1 MENFSSLKKWLHKEN
16 DNIKMFDKDSRG
28 LYSTKDIKKGERI
41 MEIPEKFILELGKIN
56 DINLSKKL
64 NNTNSYM
71 AMYLLLE
78 SLKKKTD
85 WKIYLDSLPK
95 NLDEYIYFY
104 NKDKLSELKHT
115 SMMCKGTYNFIVH
128 MKNIKEDC
136 KKIYEWIN
144 NNKLKKLLKKMNY
157 DDFFKLFLRFRV
169 YICSRIFSYI
179 KHNKEENGLVPYA
192 DLLNHS
198 EDPNSTWYYDDKK
211 EVFVVEATKNI
222 NKNEEI
228 YDTYGNKTN
237 MQLVMYYGFS
247 IKNNKLS
254 ELNFIHRNRLFTV
267 NYNSNIKELIKYS
280 NIVNYNKNSDKFTEN
295 SLKDK
300 IQKILEH
307 HTKKIKG
314 GKINDINILNIYHDE
329 INLIKNILQK

>member
-1 MENFSSLKKWLHKEN
+1 MENFLNLKKWLNKEK

-28 LYSTKDIKKGERI
+28 LYSTKDIKKGDRI

-78 SLKKKTD
+78 SLKKRTN

-104 NKDKLSELKHT
+104 DKDKLSELKNT

-136 KKIYEWIN
+136 KTIYKWIN
-144 NNKLKKLLKKMNY
+144 KKELLKKMDY
-157 DDFFKLFLRFRV
+157 DDFFKLFLRFRI
-169 YICSRIFSYI
+169 YICSRIFSYT

-198 EDPNSTWYYDDKK
+198 EDPNTTWYYDDKK
-211 EVFVVEATKNI
+211 EVFVVEATKDI
-222 NKNEEI
+222 KKKEEI

-237 MQLVMYYGFS
+237 MQLIMYYGFS

-254 ELNFIHRNRLFTV
+254 ELNFVHRNRLFTI
-267 NYNSNIKELIKYS
+267 NYDSNIKELMRYS
-280 NIVNYNKNSDKFTEN
+280 NIVNYNKDSDKFTEESIKN
-295 SLKDK
+295 K
-300 IQKILEH
+300 IHKLLEH
-307 HTKKIKG
+307 HTKKIKSE
-314 GKINDINILNIYHDE
+314 KINDDSIFNIYNDE
-329 INLIKNILQK
+329 INLMKNILQK

>member
-1 MENFSSLKKWLHKEN
+1 MENFLNLQKWLHKKN

-41 MEIPEKFILELGKIN
+41 MEIPENFILELGKIN
-56 DINLSKKL
+56 DINLSNRL
-64 NNTNSYM
+64 NNTNSYI

-78 SLKKKTD
+78 SLKKRTY

-104 NKDKLSELKHT
+104 DKDKLSELKNT
-115 SMMCKGTYNFIVH
+115 SIMCEGTYNFIVH

-136 KKIYEWIN
+136 KIIYEWIN
-144 NNKLKKLLKKMNY
+144 NQKLKKLLKKMNY
-157 DDFFKLFLRFRV
+157 NKFFKLFLKFRI
-169 YICSRIFSYI
+169 YICSRIFSYT
-179 KHNKEENGLVPYA
+179 KHNREENGLVPYA

-222 NKNEEI
+222 KKEEEI
-228 YDTYGNKTN
+228 YDTYGSKTN
-237 MQLVMYYGFS
+237 MQLIMYYGFS

-254 ELNFIHRNRLFTV
+254 ELNFVHRNRLFTI
-267 NYNSNIKELIKYS
+267 NYDSNIKELMRNS
-280 NIVNYNKNSDKFTEN
+280 NIINYNKDTDKFSEG
-295 SLKDK
+295 SVKGK
-300 IQKILEH
+300 IKKLLEH
-307 HTKKIKG
+307 HVKKIKG
-314 GKINDINILNIYHDE
+314 GKISDDNILNIYNDE
-329 INLIKNILQK
+329 INLIKNIL